1 MNKTLIAA
9 VGGIA
14 GAALLVGAA
23 MAFTMAPGQD
33 PGGTLS
39 SAASSQQ
46 ASKKATAADCWNA
59 YGDVENKLAGSLS
72 ASIWKEAVQGSGA
85 RTMTCTGTEAKVVS
99 GSSVGTIAYGLKD
112 VESQQLDADGEQI
125 TRTTA
130 TAVGEDGTTYDLMLD
145 EAADGS
151 GATLRC
157 GLFGQAAWTSTGSA
171 GECQVSAV
179 PDGVNGLI
187 GGTGEQM
194 RAEVASYI
202 QQNLPTAT
210 VAECSPVVTVDYRTN
225 TAYIPWSVTS
235 TEFVTLSADVDL
247 STHKITVARQE
258 E

>member
-1 MNKTLIAA
+1 MNKSFIAT

-23 MAFTMAPGQD
+23 MAFTMAPNQD
-33 PGGTLS
+33 SGAGA
-39 SAASSQQ
+39 SASQQ
-46 ASKKATAADCWNA
+46 ASEKATAADCWDA
-59 YGDVENKLAGSLS
+59 YGDAERKLSSSLS

-99 GSSVGTIAYGLKD
+99 GGDVSTVAYGLKD
-112 VESQQLDADGEQI
+112 VESQQLDADGDQI

-130 TAVGEDGTTYDLMLD
+130 TAVGTDGTAYDLMLD

-151 GATLRC
+151 RAMLRC
-157 GLFGQAAWTSTGSA
+157 GLFGQSAWTSTGSA

-179 PDGVNGLI
+179 PAGVNGLI

-235 TEFVTLSADVDL
+235 AEFVTLSADVDL

-258 E
+258 G

>member
-1 MNKTLIAA
+1 MNKSFIAT

-23 MAFTMAPGQD
+23 MAFTMAPNQD
-33 PGGTLS
+33 SGGG
-39 SAASSQQ
+39 AGGGASQQ
-46 ASKKATAADCWNA
+46 ASEKATAADCWDA
-59 YGDVENKLAGSLS
+59 YGDAERKLSSSLS

-99 GSSVGTIAYGLKD
+99 DGDVSTVAYGLKD

-130 TAVGEDGTTYDLMLD
+130 TAVGTDGTAYDLMLD

-151 GATLRC
+151 RATLRC
-157 GLFGQAAWTSTGSA
+157 GLFGQSAWTSTGSA

-179 PDGVNGLI
+179 PAGVNGLI

-235 TEFVTLSADVDL
+235 AEFVTLSADVDL

-258 E
+258 G

>member
-1 MNKTLIAA
+1 MNKSFIAT

-23 MAFTMAPGQD
+23 MAFTMAPNQD
-33 PGGTLS
+33 SGGGAG
-39 SAASSQQ
+39 AAASQQ
-46 ASKKATAADCWNA
+46 ASEKATTTDCWDA
-59 YGDVENKLAGSLS
+59 YGDAERKLSSSLS

-99 GSSVGTIAYGLKD
+99 DGDISTVAYGLKD

-130 TAVGEDGTTYDLMLD
+130 TAVGTDGTAYDLMLD

-151 GATLRC
+151 RATLRC
-157 GLFGQAAWTSTGSA
+157 GLFGQSAWTSTGSA

-179 PDGVNGLI
+179 PAGVNGLI

-210 VAECSPVVTVDYRTN
+210 VAKCSPVVTVDYRTN

-235 TEFVTLSADVDL
+235 AEFVTLSADVDL

-258 E
+258 G